1 MKLIESNIEKLI
13 NKKYENNEINT
24 NTNDLNLYYKNQM
37 TNAHGILE
45 NKIRKHIIPSS
56 PENKIKIN
64 IFCKKKKLKN
74 LLI

>member
-1 MKLIESNIEKLI
+1 
-13 NKKYENNEINT
+13 
-24 NTNDLNLYYKNQM
+24 M
-37 TNAHGILE
+37 TNAHRIVE
-45 NKIRKHIIPSS
+45 NKIRKLVEKHIIPSS